1 MFDAT
6 TILQVE
12 KYVAQEEK
20 KGEEKGR
27 ERERG
32 RERNGRGKKGE
43 NELKVFRFAN
53 QHNFKRDTSIKAAA
67 SARGIAND
75 FSRKRSGKN

>member
-20 KGEEKGR
+20 KGEEKGKER
-27 ERERG
+27 EREKWSW
-32 RERNGRGKKGE
+32 KKGGKRAGGLSLC
-43 NELKVFRFAN
+43 ELA
-53 QHNFKRDTSIKAAA
+53 
-67 SARGIAND
+67 
-75 FSRKRSGKN
+75 